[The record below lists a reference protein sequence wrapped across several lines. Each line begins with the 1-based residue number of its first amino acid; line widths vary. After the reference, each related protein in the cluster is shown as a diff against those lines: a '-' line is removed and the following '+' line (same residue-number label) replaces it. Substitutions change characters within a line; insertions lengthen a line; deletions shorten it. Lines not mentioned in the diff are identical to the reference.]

1 MRTPSRWFDVRAV
14 AGLVIV
20 GALAL
25 VGATP
30 AEAAVT
36 ADLVGSELRVIGDAA
51 NDFIAVSLVS
61 GDSSLIVVLLS
72 AIPIG
77 TFARSSVTTILVDA
91 GAGNDQV
98 EVQDSSGT
106 FTDTIPTT
114 ILGGDGTDSLVGGR
128 GPETLRGGGGNDRI
142 NGGGGNDTMSGDEG
156 DDLLV
161 VGAIHESSV
170 GFGGGGSV
178 SGGPGSDRVVYK
190 NVQGAV
196 GVTYTIT
203 PVGNT
208 ARLVNSVGPSVL
220 DLSSIAELTLWDST
234 GSDSF
239 TFAADVGALIGVIN
253 VRLAEG
259 ADTVYTTASSPR
271 LVLTDTPPATP
282 ADADTLVFDALGRP
296 IHWQRLLPDP
306 PLHPNTGV
314 SRTSLISTDGTE
326 RVRYGGWAQ
335 ASFTGSGGGPPT
347 VALTTPTAVSI
358 ASLPPVAS
366 EPIATPPFLVLAGTA
381 AGGSAVA
388 SVTWSVTHDGIV
400 TASGTA
406 IGTTAW
412 SAPEVPVQRGL
423 SSIAITATDAA
434 GNRSTF
440 WVWVSPV
447 YRYSLAEGATGAFFD
462 FDLLLSN
469 ADAVTGTLTFLRENG
484 SPVVMPFEAHTAR
497 VTAVRVDNIPGLED
511 VSGISTVVEANGPLA
526 VERTM
531 YFNARHYGAHTG
543 TAVDAPRTRWLFAE
557 GAEGTFHT
565 FVLLANTG
573 AVASTATVKFLRE
586 GAAPVTR
593 TVNVP
598 PTSRV
603 TLATSGIAEL
613 ANRSFA
619 IAVDA
624 TAPIVAERSM
634 YFGTARLFDG
644 GHESAGVPAGSTSW
658 FLAEGAT
665 GSYFTTFVLVAN
677 PNATPANVTMTY
689 LTEAGRTIVRNRTIP
704 ANGRL
709 TVNLALEDPSLANAA
724 VSTTITADQPIVAE
738 RSMYWPGGP
747 AGWLDGHNSFGVT
760 GTWPRW
766 LLAEGVVGGPA
777 QFHTYIL
784 LANPSATVAQVRVTY
799 LLQGVGGTIV
809 RTYDVAPRSR
819 YTIDVHDAVP
829 EIADRRV
836 GAFVEVT
843 NGVGISVERSMYA
856 NADGRAWDVGTN
868 APATRVP

>member
-1 MRTPSRWFDVRAV
+1 MRTPSQWFDVRAV
-14 AGLVIV
+14 AGLVIA

-25 VGATP
+25 AGATP

-61 GDSSLIVVLLS
+61 GDSSQIVVLLS

-98 EVQDSSGT
+98 ELQDSSGT

-128 GPETLRGGGGNDRI
+128 GPETLRGGSGHDRI

-239 TFAADVGALIGVIN
+239 TFAAGVGALIGVIN
-253 VRLAEG
+253 VRLTEG
-259 ADTVYTTASSPR
+259 ADTVFTTASSPR

-335 ASFTGSGGGPPT
+335 ASFTGGSGGPPI
-347 VALTTPTAVSI
+347 VALTTPAAVSI

-388 SVTWSVTHDGIV
+388 SVTWSVTHAGIV
-400 TASGTA
+400 TAGGTA

-412 SAPEVPVQRGL
+412 SAPEVPVRRGL
-423 SSIAITATDAA
+423 SSIAVTATDAA

-469 ADAVTGTLTFLRENG
+469 AEAVTGTLTFLRENG
-484 SPVVMPFEAHTAR
+484 ALVVMPFEAHTAR
-497 VTAVRVDNIPGLED
+497 VTAVRVDNIPGLEE
-511 VSGISTVVEANGPLA
+511 VAGISTVVEANGPLA

-543 TAVDAPRTRWLFAE
+543 TAVDGPRTRWLFAE

-565 FVLLANTG
+565 FVLLANIG
-573 AVASTATVKFLRE
+573 AAASTATVRFLRD
-586 GAAPVTR
+586 GAPPVTR

-613 ANRSFA
+613 ANQSFA

-665 GSYFTTFVLVAN
+665 GRTSRRSCWS
-677 PNATPANVTMTY
+677 PTPTRRP
-689 LTEAGRTIVRNRTIP
+689 RTSP
-704 ANGRL
+704 
-709 TVNLALEDPSLANAA
+709 
-724 VSTTITADQPIVAE
+724 
-738 RSMYWPGGP
+738 
-747 AGWLDGHNSFGVT
+747 
-760 GTWPRW
+760 
-766 LLAEGVVGGPA
+766 
-777 QFHTYIL
+777 
-784 LANPSATVAQVRVTY
+784 
-799 LLQGVGGTIV
+799 
-809 RTYDVAPRSR
+809 
-819 YTIDVHDAVP
+819 
-829 EIADRRV
+829 
-836 GAFVEVT
+836 
-843 NGVGISVERSMYA
+843 
-856 NADGRAWDVGTN
+856 
-868 APATRVP
+868 